1 MMIKITFYVKRLNL
15 VTKLISTEAKLFKVL
30 L

>member
-15 VTKLISTEAKLFKVL
+15 VTKLTATEAKLFKFL